1 MELFM
6 SINAAVNSFVWGPI
20 MLVLM
25 VGTGAYL
32 SFRAGFIQFRYLGYV
47 LNRTVGGAIRGE
59 QKAVDGSN
67 ISPFQAMT
75 TALASTIGTGN
86 IVGVATAIGVGGP
99 GAIFWMWMS
108 AIFGMMTKYSEI
120 VLAVKYRET
129 NEYGMYTGGPMY
141 YLKNG
146 VGAKHKGLGT
156 FLGVC
161 FSIFAAVA
169 CVGTG
174 NLVQGNSIATSL
186 HDTFGLNPSIV
197 GIVLAVIV
205 GLVIIGG
212 IKSIARVTEKV
223 VPAMAI
229 FFIVFSIIILVLQFN
244 EIPHALYSIVVG
256 AFNPE
261 AVLGGGCGIAIM
273 TVIQMGIARGVFSN
287 EAGLGSAPMAHAAT
301 SAKDPVEQGI
311 WGIFEV
317 FIVTFII
324 CTMTALVILTTVDP
338 ATGDYVY
345 VSGNY
350 QGAVLSLKAFEFALP
365 GKIGAYG
372 LTIGLVLF
380 AMSTMLGWCYYGEKC
395 WEFLFRNNAK
405 ARHIAVIVYRVFYV
419 VGVFFGCVW
428 SLEVVWGVADSFN
441 GLMAIPNLLGVLL
454 LSGVVLKETKRFFSQ
469 VEKDKMNK
477 VKRDDTPEDPIP
489 VEVRD

>member
-6 SINAAVNSFVWGPI
+6 SINSAVNSFVWGPI

-32 SFRAGFIQFRYLGYV
+32 SFRAGFIQFRYLGFV
-47 LNRTVGGAIRGE
+47 LNRTVGGAIRGD

-99 GAIFWMWMS
+99 GAVFWMWCS
-108 AIFGMMTKYSEI
+108 AVFGMMTKYSEI

-146 VGAKHKGLGT
+146 VGAKHKTLGT
-156 FLGVC
+156 FLGTC
-161 FSIFAAVA
+161 FCIFAAVA
-169 CVGTG
+169 CIGTG
-174 NLVQGNSIATSL
+174 NMVQGNSISSSL
-186 HDTFGLNPSIV
+186 KDTFGISPTIV
-197 GIVLAVIV
+197 GVILAVVV
-205 GLVIIGG
+205 GLVVIGG

-229 FFIVFSIIILVLQFN
+229 FYIVFSIAILVLQCT
-244 EIPHALYSIVVG
+244 EIPHAFYCIFVG
-256 AFNPE
+256 AFNPQ
-261 AVLGGGCGIAIM
+261 AILGGGAGIAIM

-301 SAKDPVEQGI
+301 SAKDPVDQGI

-324 CTMTALVILTTVDP
+324 CTMTALVILTTIDP
-338 ATGDYVY
+338 ATNDYIWM
-345 VSGNY
+345 SGNY
-350 QGAVLSLKAFEFALP
+350 AGAVLSLKAFEFALH
-365 GKIGAYG
+365 GNIGAYG

-380 AMSTMLGWCYYGEKC
+380 AMSTMLGWCYYGEKT
-395 WEFLFRNNAK
+395 WEFLFRNHAK
-405 ARHIAVIVYRVFYV
+405 ARHIAIIAYRCLYV
-419 VGVFFGCVW
+419 VCVFLGSVW
-428 SLEVVWGVADSFN
+428 GLEVVWGIADSFN

-454 LSGVVLKETKRFFSQ
+454 LSGVVLKETKRFFGK
-469 VEKDKMNK
+469 VESDKMNK
-477 VKRDDTPEDPIP
+477 VKRDDTPDEPVE